1 MSRITVALI
10 GATLLFISV
19 QAKACDLCSIYSA
32 VDSSQP
38 VAESFRFGLAEQ
50 FTSYGKVQKD
60 GHYVENV
67 GNQHME
73 SSYSQI
79 FGSYDLNERVAFQ
92 LNLPYI
98 NRRYKRIENGETDK
112 GTEAGIGDLSLIT
125 KYIPYQYRE
134 DEKIFF
140 IQLIGGIKMATGSS
154 DRISEGMEQ
163 THHEAEEMDD
173 DHMSTRHSAH
183 QHEEESSIPS
193 AIHGHDLAL
202 GSGSYDFPVGAN
214 LYAQNGRFFTVGGLQ
229 YIFRTRGSYDYEYA
243 DDLSWDVGPGY
254 YLLLGH
260 EYTVALKA
268 NLSGEYKRK
277 DNLDGI
283 NVEDSAF
290 RSTFMGPELVF
301 TAGNWNGE
309 LGWDIPLDIN
319 NSDFQ
324 AVADYRLRAAVSYR
338 Y

>member
-1 MSRITVALI
+1 MSRNTVALI
-10 GATLLFISV
+10 GATLLFVSV
-19 QAKACDLCSIYSA
+19 QAKACDLCAIYTA

-38 VAESFRFGLAEQ
+38 APNSFRFGLAEQ
-50 FTSYGKVQKD
+50 FTSYGKVQNN
-60 GHYVENV
+60 GRYVENI

-73 SSYSQI
+73 SSNTQI

-98 NRRYKRIENGETDK
+98 NRRYKRIENAETDS
-112 GTEAGIGDLSLIT
+112 GTEAGIGDMSLIT
-125 KYIPYQYRE
+125 KYTPYQYRE

-140 IQLIGGIKMATGSS
+140 IQLIGGIKLATGNS
-154 DRISEGMEQ
+154 DRIADGMEAEQ
-163 THHEAEEMDD
+163 QDAEEMDT

-183 QHEEESSIPS
+183 QHEEENSIPS

-202 GSGSYDFPVGAN
+202 GSGSYDFPVGASI
-214 LYAQNGRFFTVGGLQ
+214 YAQNGKFFSVGGLQ
-229 YIFRTRGSYDYEYA
+229 YILRTRGSYDYEYA
-243 DDLSWDVGPGY
+243 DDLSWDAGPGY

-260 EYTVALKA
+260 EYTIALKA

-277 DNLDGI
+277 DNQNGLT
-283 NVEDSAF
+283 VEDSAS
-290 RSTFMGPELVF
+290 RTTFIGPEIVF
-301 TAGNWNGE
+301 TAGSWNGE